1 MSNMNLYTWWRVCC
15 VDMNSDMIIEDE
27 DEVTVGT
34 EERIFDI
41 ERMIESPE

>member
-1 MSNMNLYTWWRVCC
+1 
-15 VDMNSDMIIEDE
+15 MNSDIIIEDE

-41 ERMIESPE
+41 ERMIENPE

>member
-1 MSNMNLYTWWRVCC
+1 
-15 VDMNSDMIIEDE
+15 MNSDMIIEDE

-41 ERMIESPE
+41 ERMIESPEWEWRKREKMCT